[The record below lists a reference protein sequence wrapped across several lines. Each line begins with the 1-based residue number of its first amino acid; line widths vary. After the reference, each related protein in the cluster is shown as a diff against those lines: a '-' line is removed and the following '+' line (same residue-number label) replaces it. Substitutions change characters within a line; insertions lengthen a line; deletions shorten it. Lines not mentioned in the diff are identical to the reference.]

1 MTDVTLDFVEP
12 GNLVNFD
19 GLSDFS
25 EVITNTVNTI
35 TAIIRNRLAS
45 MIDAQIL
52 TAPINSVL
60 NKIINQIPD
69 DIEIGGSDYYIQG
82 LL

>member
-1 MTDVTLDFVEP
+1 M
-12 GNLVNFD
+12 
-19 GLSDFS
+19 
-25 EVITNTVNTI
+25 TNTVNTI

-60 NKIINQIPD
+60 NKIISKIPD

>member
-1 MTDVTLDFVEP
+1 M
-12 GNLVNFD
+12 
-19 GLSDFS
+19 
-25 EVITNTVNTI
+25 TNTVNTI

-60 NKIINQIPD
+60 NKIISQIPD